1 MVKTILSILISILIL
16 ILAGI
21 GEQIYLRKTFDNLHE
36 DFTLAYMK
44 IKDEK
49 ATPDDANAIRTRW
62 IAQKKK
68 LHFFI
73 SHNDIKEMD
82 LWLSET
88 VAYLKLGDIEEAV
101 SKLEVA
107 IHLTEQI
114 PINYFIRFE
123 NIL

>member
-1 MVKTILSILISILIL
+1 MVKTIYSILISILIL
-16 ILAGI
+16 AFAGV
-21 GEQIYLRKTFDNLHE
+21 GEQIYLKRTFDSLHE
-36 DFTLAYMK
+36 DFTMAYLK

-49 ATPDDANAIRTRW
+49 ATTDDANAIRTRW

-82 LWLSET
+82 LWLSEA
-88 VAYLKLGDIEEAV
+88 VSYLKLGNVEEAV

-114 PINYFIRFE
+114 PQNYLIRFE

>member
-1 MVKTILSILISILIL
+1 MVKTIYSIIASIVIL
-16 ILAGI
+16 LLVGI
-21 GEQIYLRKTFDNLHE
+21 GEQVYLKKTFDSLHE
-36 DFTLAYMK
+36 EFTVAYRK
-44 IKDEK
+44 IKDES
-49 ATPDDANAIRTRW
+49 ATPDDANAIMSRW

-88 VAYLKLGDIEEAV
+88 VAYLKLGNIEESI
-101 SKLEVA
+101 SKLDVA
-107 IHLTEQI
+107 INLTKQI
-114 PINYFIRFE
+114 PQNYLIRFE

>member
-1 MVKTILSILISILIL
+1 MVKTIYSILISILIL
-16 ILAGI
+16 VLVGI
-21 GEQIYLRKTFDNLHE
+21 GEQVYLKKTFDGLNKE
-36 DFTLAYMK
+36 FTAAYRK
-44 IKDEK
+44 IKDEN
-49 ATPDDANAIRTRW
+49 ATPDDANAIMSRW

-88 VAYLKLGDIEEAV
+88 IAYLKLGNVEEAV

-107 IHLTEQI
+107 INLTTQI
-114 PINYFIRFE
+114 PQNYLIRFE

>member
-1 MVKTILSILISILIL
+1 MVKTIYSILISILIL
-16 ILAGI
+16 VLAGI
-21 GEQIYLRKTFDNLHE
+21 GEQIYLKKTFNDLHE
-36 DFTLAYMK
+36 DFTIAYLK

-82 LWLSET
+82 LWLSEA
-88 VAYLKLGDIEEAV
+88 VSYLKLGNVEEAV

-114 PINYFIRFE
+114 PQNYLIRFE

>member
-1 MVKTILSILISILIL
+1 MVKTIYSILISILVL
-16 ILAGI
+16 ILAGV
-21 GEQIYLRKTFDNLHE
+21 GEQIYLKKTFESLHE
-36 DFTLAYMK
+36 DFTVAYLK
-44 IKDEK
+44 IKGEE
-49 ATPDDANAIRTRW
+49 ATVDDANAIRTRW

-88 VAYLKLGDIEEAV
+88 VAYLKLGNIEEAV

-114 PINYFIRFE
+114 PQNYLIKFE